1 MANPAILTVTARADG
16 FRRAGIA
23 HPAEPTHYL
32 VEDFTPRQL
41 DALLTEP
48 MLVTRLHDDAEIEA
62 ALRGAPDPVEPNNP
76 ESEGSAVGAG
86 GAEQAAGQPTADAVG
101 DQGAAPPPVDADAVG
116 KPAKA
121 RAAKA
126 RPE

>member
-1 MANPAILTVTARADG
+1 MANPAILTITARADG
-16 FRRAGIA
+16 FRRAGLA
-23 HPAEPTHYL
+23 HPAQPAHYL
-32 VEDFTPRQL
+32 VESFTPRQL

-62 ALRGAPDPVEPNNP
+62 VLRGAPGPGETNNP
-76 ESEGSAVGAG
+76 ESAGSAAAAG
-86 GAEQAAGQPTADAVG
+86 GAEQAAGQPAVDAVG
-101 DQGAAPPPVDADAVG
+101 DQGAPPPPVDADAVG

-126 RPE
+126 RAE